1 MDLWCKN
8 KKIMVFFYFCL
19 SNHSKRH
26 LIMKKSALLLLLFG
40 LGFIHHATAQERAII
55 QGYCKDENGKVIEN
69 VSVYVHDSLLVSV
82 TDEQGRFT
90 YGFAK
95 EGMKLRFAHMVFEP
109 TYYTIKEKDINGKNL
124 TVRMKTRSHELLEVT
139 VTANAPHIAFDNPV
153 MSVIDYTIREDGIY
167 LIVYRRRNSTLLHLS
182 FDGDTLH
189 ELPISSRYKRLNK
202 DAFGD
207 IYALN
212 DYQASQIGFIDFG
225 NGKKGMMNFY
235 NSMSRK
241 TFQDKFSPILAA
253 IDSVYI
259 TGRYFYYNK
268 EMGYYR
274 HRLGSDKEPEPL
286 HYIVDE
292 EARDDIWLLLHTGGI
307 GDNFWVTDPIYNP
320 IYAINDKFYIFA
332 YTDRETL
339 VLDKEGNKLERYPL
353 TFHEYRKW
361 NGKMVPDRRWKQK
374 MMMDAARKEFYTFF
388 VTDGIYTL
396 KRIDLK
402 TGTVTSVMDLS
413 GYPFAQNLRI
423 HDGVLY
429 FIYPTG
435 INKRKALYQLRVE

>member
-1 MDLWCKN
+1 
-8 KKIMVFFYFCL
+8 MVFGYNFAKT
-19 SNHSKRH
+19 SNHST
-26 LIMKKSALLLLLFG
+26 MKMNNAFTLFAFLLLAAN
-40 LGFIHHATAQERAII
+40 IYAQERAII
-55 QGYCKDENGKVIEN
+55 QGYCKDENGKAIEN

-90 YGFAK
+90 YGYAHT
-95 EGMKLRFAHMVFEP
+95 GLKLRFAHMVFEP
-109 TYYTIKEKDINGKNL
+109 TIYTIKDKDINGKNL
-124 TVRMKTRSHELLEVT
+124 TVKMKTKSHELLEVE

-153 MSVIDYTIREDGIY
+153 MTVLDYTLREDGIY
-167 LIVYRRRNSTLLHLS
+167 MIVYRRRHSALLHLS

-189 ELPISSRYKRLNK
+189 EMPISSRYKYLSK

-207 IYALN
+207 IYAIN
-212 DYQASQIGFIDFG
+212 DYQASLVGFMELD
-225 NGKKGMMNFY
+225 NGKKMLMNFY
-235 NSMSRK
+235 HSMSRK
-241 TFQDKFSPILAA
+241 TFFDKFSTIIAA
-253 IDSVYI
+253 SDSVFI

-268 EMGYYR
+268 EMGYYCNI
-274 HRLGSDKEPEPL
+274 LGSDNEPYLL

-292 EARDDIWLLLHTGGI
+292 EGRDDIWLMSHTKGGI
-307 GDNFWVTDPIYNP
+307 DFWATERIYNP
-320 IYAINDKFYIFA
+320 IFEIDNKFYIFA
-332 YTDRETL
+332 YTDHETI
-339 VLDKEGNKLERYPL
+339 VFDAVGNELERYPL

-374 MMMDAARKEFYTFF
+374 MMVDAARKEFYTFF

-402 TGTVTSVMDLS
+402 TGTATSVMDLS
-413 GYPFAQNLRI
+413 GYPFAQNMRI

-435 INKRKALYQLRVE
+435 INHRKALYQMRIE

>member
-1 MDLWCKN
+1 
-8 KKIMVFFYFCL
+8 
-19 SNHSKRH
+19 
-26 LIMKKSALLLLLFG
+26 MKKLTLLLLFFG
-40 LGFIHHATAQERAII
+40 MVFIHQAAAQERQII
-55 QGYCKDENGKVIEN
+55 QGYCKDENGKPIEN

-90 YGFAK
+90 YSLAK
-95 EGMKLRFAHMVFEP
+95 SGLKLRFAHMVFEP

-124 TVRMKTRSHELLEVT
+124 TVRMKTKSHELLEVEI
-139 VTANAPHIAFDNPV
+139 TANAPHIAFDNPV
-153 MSVIDYTIREDGIY
+153 MTVIDYTLREDGIY
-167 LIVYRRRNSTLLHLS
+167 LIAYRRRNSALLHLS
-182 FDGDTLH
+182 FDLDTLH
-189 ELPISSRYKRLNK
+189 ELPISSRYKYLNK

-207 IYALN
+207 IYAIN
-212 DYQASQIGFIDFG
+212 DYQASLVGFMELD
-225 NGKKGMMNFY
+225 NGKKMMMNFY
-235 NSMSRK
+235 HSMSRK
-241 TFQDKFSPILAA
+241 AFYDKFSGIVAA

-259 TGRYFYYNK
+259 TGRYFYFNK
-268 EMGYYR
+268 EMAYYCNI
-274 HRLGSDKEPEPL
+274 LGSDKEPYLL

-292 EARDDIWLLLHTGGI
+292 EGSDDIWLLLHTGTRSF
-307 GDNFWVTDPIYNP
+307 DNNFWVADPIYNP
-320 IYAINDKFYIFA
+320 IYAIDNKFYLFA
-332 YTDRETL
+332 YTDHETI
-339 VLDKEGNKLERYPL
+339 VFDAEGNELERYPL

-361 NGKMVPDRRWKQK
+361 NGKMEPDRRWKQK

-435 INKRKALYQLRVE
+435 INKRKALYQVRVE

>member
-1 MDLWCKN
+1 
-8 KKIMVFFYFCL
+8 
-19 SNHSKRH
+19 
-26 LIMKKSALLLLLFG
+26 MKKSTLFLLFFG
-40 LGFIHHATAQERAII
+40 MVFIHQAIAQERQII
-55 QGYCKDENGKVIEN
+55 QGYCKDENGKPIEN

-90 YGFAK
+90 YSLAK
-95 EGMKLRFAHMVFEP
+95 TGLKLRFAHMVFEP

-124 TVRMKTRSHELLEVT
+124 TVRMKTKSHELLEVEI
-139 VTANAPHIAFDNPV
+139 TANAPHIAFDNPV
-153 MSVIDYTIREDGIY
+153 MTVIDYTIREDGIY
-167 LIVYRRRNSTLLHLS
+167 LIAYRRRNSALLHLS

-189 ELPISSRYKRLNK
+189 EMPISSRYKYLNK

-212 DYQASQIGFIDFG
+212 DYQASQLGFIEYG
-225 NGKKGMMNFY
+225 NGKKGQMNFY

-241 TFQDKFSPILAA
+241 TFQDKFSTILAA
-253 IDSVYI
+253 IDSVFI

-274 HRLGSDKEPEPL
+274 HRLGSDEEPELL

-292 EARDDIWLLLHTGGI
+292 EGRDDIWLLTHTRGGI
-307 GDNFWVTDPIYNP
+307 GANFWVADPIYNP
-320 IYAINDKFYIFA
+320 IYAIDNKFYLFA
-332 YTDRETL
+332 FTDHETI
-339 VLDKEGNKLERYPL
+339 VFDAVGNELERYPL

-361 NGKMVPDRRWKQK
+361 NGKMEPDRRWKQK
-374 MMMDAARKEFYTFF
+374 MMVDAARKEFYTFF

-435 INKRKALYQLRVE
+435 INKRKALYQVRID

>member
-1 MDLWCKN
+1 
-8 KKIMVFFYFCL
+8 MVFGYNFAKTT
-19 SNHSKRH
+19 NHSTMKRNNVFT
-26 LIMKKSALLLLLFG
+26 LFAFLLLAAN
-40 LGFIHHATAQERAII
+40 IYAQEHQII
-55 QGYCKDENGKVIEN
+55 QGYCKDENGKAIEN

-95 EGMKLRFAHMVFEP
+95 AGQKLRFAHMVFEP

-139 VTANAPHIAFDNPV
+139 VTANTPHITFDNPV
-153 MSVIDYTIREDGIY
+153 MSVIDYTLSEDGIY
-167 LIVYRRRNSTLLHLS
+167 LIVYRRRNSALLHLS
-182 FDGDTLH
+182 FDGETLH

-235 NSMSRK
+235 SSMSRK
-241 TFQDKFSPILAA
+241 TFQDKFSTILAA

-268 EMGYYR
+268 EMGYYL
-274 HRLGSDKEPEPL
+274 HRLGSDEEPEAL

-307 GDNFWVTDPIYNP
+307 GANFWVTDPIYNP
-320 IYAINDKFYIFA
+320 IYAIGDKFYIFA
-332 YTDRETL
+332 YTDRETI
-339 VLDKEGNKLERYPL
+339 VLDKEGNELERHPL

-361 NGKMVPDRRWKQK
+361 NGKMEPDRRWKQK

-388 VTDGIYTL
+388 VNDGIYTL

-435 INKRKALYQLRVE
+435 MNKRKALYQVRVE

>member
-8 KKIMVFFYFCL
+8 KKIMFFFYFCS

-26 LIMKKSALLLLLFG
+26 RIMKKSTLLLLLFG

-225 NGKKGMMNFY
+225 NGKKGMMDFY

-388 VTDGIYTL
+388 VNDGIYTL

-435 INKRKALYQLRVE
+435 INKRKALYQVRVE

>member
-1 MDLWCKN
+1 
-8 KKIMVFFYFCL
+8 
-19 SNHSKRH
+19 
-26 LIMKKSALLLLLFG
+26 MKKSTLLLLLFG

-55 QGYCKDENGKVIEN
+55 QGYCKDENGKAIEN
-69 VSVYVHDSLLVSV
+69 VSVYVHDSLLVSI
-82 TDEQGRFT
+82 TDAQGRFT
-90 YGFAK
+90 YGHAK
-95 EGMKLRFAHMVFEP
+95 EGEKLRFAHMVFEQA
-109 TYYTIKEKDINGKNL
+109 YYTIKEKDINGKNL
-124 TVRMKTRSHELLEVT
+124 TVRMRTKSHELLEVQ
-139 VTANAPHIAFDNPV
+139 VTAHAPHIAYDNPV

-320 IYAINDKFYIFA
+320 IYAIGDKFYIFA

-388 VTDGIYTL
+388 VNDGIYTL

-413 GYPFAQNLRI
+413 GYPFAEMMRV
-423 HDGVLY
+423 HDGMLY
-429 FIYPTG
+429 FLYPTG
-435 INKRKALYQLRVE
+435 INHRMALYQVRID

>member
-1 MDLWCKN
+1 M
-8 KKIMVFFYFCL
+8 KKIT
-19 SNHSKRH
+19 
-26 LIMKKSALLLLLFG
+26 LLLLLFG
-40 LGFIHHATAQERAII
+40 IAIHAWAQERTII
-55 QGYCKDENGKVIEN
+55 QGYCKDENGKAIEN

-82 TDEQGRFT
+82 TDEHGRFT
-90 YGFAK
+90 YGYAK
-95 EGMKLRFAHMVFEP
+95 AGQKLRFAHMVFEP

-124 TVRMKTRSHELLEVT
+124 TISMKTKSHELVEVEI
-139 VTANAPHIAFDNPV
+139 TANAPHIVFDNPV
-153 MSVIDYTIREDGIY
+153 MTVIDYTLREDGIY
-167 LIVYRRRNSTLLHLS
+167 MIVYRRRNSALLHLS

-189 ELPISSRYKRLNK
+189 EMPISSRYKYLNK
-202 DAFGD
+202 DAFGE

-212 DYQASQIGFIDFG
+212 DYQANQVGFIEFG
-225 NGKKGMMNFY
+225 NGKKGLMNFY
-235 NSMSRK
+235 NSMSRR
-241 TFQDKFSPILAA
+241 TFQDKFSTILAA

-274 HRLGSDKEPEPL
+274 NRLGSDEEPEQL

-307 GDNFWVTDPIYNP
+307 GANFWVADPIYNP
-320 IYAINDKFYIFA
+320 IYAIDDRFYIFA
-332 YTDRETL
+332 YTDRETI
-339 VLDKEGNKLERYPL
+339 VLDAESNEVERYPL
-353 TFHEYRKW
+353 TFHVFRNW
-361 NGKMVPDRRWKQK
+361 NGKMLPDRRWKQK
-374 MMMDAARKEFYTFF
+374 MMVDAARKEFYTFF

-402 TGTVTSVMDLS
+402 TGTATSVMDLS

-435 INKRKALYQLRVE
+435 INKRKALYQV